1 MNGMTAESG
10 RAAAPRPRRP
20 RGRPGHT
27 RDDVLRQAIG
37 LFNRRGYDA
46 ASISDLARELGVTK
60 SAVFYHFDSKESM
73 LAAAL
78 DEALD
83 ALSDAVADGEQAV
96 GGSDAYDRLRSTVH
110 ASVTILVQHLP
121 AVTLLLR
128 VRGNSPLEQQALQR
142 RRDLDNRIAVLVQN
156 AVQEGRLRGDI
167 APDVISRLIFG
178 MVNSLTEWYQP
189 AGAVDESTLAAS
201 VTSVLFDGLG
211 SDHG

>member
-1 MNGMTAESG
+1 MTAESD

-96 GGSDAYDRLRSTVH
+96 GGSDAYDRLRSTVQ

-142 RRDLDNRIAVLVQN
+142 RRDLDDRIAVLVQN

-189 AGAVDESTLAAS
+189 GGAVDESALAAS

>member
-1 MNGMTAESG
+1 M
-10 RAAAPRPRRP
+10 
-20 RGRPGHT
+20 
-27 RDDVLRQAIG
+27 LRHAIG

-96 GGSDAYDRLRSTVH
+96 GGSGAYDRLRSTVQ
-110 ASVTILVQHLP
+110 AAVTILVQHLP

-128 VRGNSPLEQQALQR
+128 VRGNSPLEQQALKR
-142 RRDLDNRIAVLVQN
+142 RRDLDDRIAVLVQN
-156 AVQEGRLRGDI
+156 AVQEGGIRGDI

-189 AGAVDESTLAAS
+189 GGAVDEGTLAAS
-201 VTSVLFDGLG
+201 VTGVLFEGLA
-211 SDHG
+211 SDHGR